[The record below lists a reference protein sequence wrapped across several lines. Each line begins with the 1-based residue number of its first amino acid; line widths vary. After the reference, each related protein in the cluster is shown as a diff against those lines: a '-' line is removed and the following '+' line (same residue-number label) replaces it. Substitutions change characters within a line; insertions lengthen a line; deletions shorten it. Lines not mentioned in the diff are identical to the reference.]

1 MNFTLLFAQAAPGNS
16 MTSMVV
22 MFAAMIGI
30 FYFMVMRPQ
39 QKRLKEHKDLL
50 GSVKRGDKVLLSNGM
65 HGTIHEV
72 EDKTVL
78 IEIARNTVVKFDK
91 GAIQSV
97 IASA

>member
-1 MNFTLLFAQAAPGNS
+1 
-16 MTSMVV
+16 

-39 QKRLKEHKDLL
+39 QKRVKEHQALL
-50 GSVKRGDKVLLSNGM
+50 GSVKRGDKVVLNNGM

-78 IEIARNTVVKFDK
+78 VEIARNTVVKFDK
-91 GAIQSV
+91 AAIQSV
-97 IASA
+97 VAA

>member
-1 MNFTLLFAQAAPGNS
+1 MNFTFLLAQAAGGSPVN
-16 MTSMVV
+16 MII

-39 QKRLKEHKDLL
+39 QKRVKEHQALL
-50 GSVKRGDKVLLSNGM
+50 GSVKRGDKVILNNGM

-78 IEIARNTVVKFDK
+78 VEIARNTVVKFDK
-91 GAIQSV
+91 AAIQSV
-97 IASA
+97 VAA